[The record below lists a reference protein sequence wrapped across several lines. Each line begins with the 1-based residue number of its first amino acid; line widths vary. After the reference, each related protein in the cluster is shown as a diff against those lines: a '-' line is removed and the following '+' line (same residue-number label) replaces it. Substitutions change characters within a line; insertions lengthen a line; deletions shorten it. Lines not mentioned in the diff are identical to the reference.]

1 MYRSATARCLTGRW
15 SCSSRH
21 ELARREI
28 VEARMRPHFVV
39 VPPPC
44 FDDDLRL
51 GARTEPFEA
60 QALVAELAVEAFRD
74 AILPRLAGLDQRR
87 ADALRDDPGQQ
98 CLGYELRPVVAA
110 QERRDAACAHQ
121 AGQHLNDVG
130 GANAA
135 IDIDRQSFLGE
146 LIRDGQ
152 ALELLAVGAMIEH
165 EIVGRSWRPRP
176 GWPAWAFGRHSHPTA
191 AAPVGR
197 KPSVS

>member
-1 MYRSATARCLTGRW
+1 MGRSSNGPGRGGPMYRSVPARCLTGRW

-21 ELARREI
+21 ELVRREI

-44 FDDDLRL
+44 FDDHLRL

-98 CLGYELRPVVAA
+98 RLGYELRSVVAA
-110 QERRDAACAHQ
+110 QERRDAPCAHQ
-121 AGQHLNDVG
+121 SG
-130 GANAA
+130 
-135 IDIDRQSFLGE
+135 
-146 LIRDGQ
+146 
-152 ALELLAVGAMIEH
+152 
-165 EIVGRSWRPRP
+165 
-176 GWPAWAFGRHSHPTA
+176 
-191 AAPVGR
+191 
-197 KPSVS
+197 